1 MASIVFSGQYSD
13 HGGRNWYMEIYS
25 LDTLT
30 NTDQELDLM
39 SPGVQLTYE
48 MDSSNLA
55 KSMIGSSASITV
67 QMTDS
72 QLGKMETLLTHA
84 EGRVGMFLYNG
95 SSPNISNL
103 EWAGHLLIEQTSIYM
118 HSEINTTSL
127 TFSDGLSHL
136 KYIDYKQ
143 DSGEMFF
150 DRQSLIR
157 HLFRCLHKLPVLNM
171 IKERFDGSY
180 IFLSE
185 TGLPA
190 PVDPGATYQEWSF
203 GASRLDRMFAH
214 SQTFAKPKDQT
225 ERHRK
230 LFEEPEFISAY
241 DVVEDICK
249 TLGAC
254 ITFSNGRWV
263 VWNRTSVFNFSDS
276 QADLNSHSYSLAFFN
291 GTIFISDGRPYIGGG
306 TSLTSDVYQDLTS
319 NAYTLDGATEGRT
332 VPLAKVIM
340 THEDVERDTIFA
352 EGLSRRRFRWM
363 DPTPGQFSQ
372 DSNYFGFPGG
382 LGTQAANDQYSYS
395 SNKNYG
401 YPYLFDFTLYDYTD
415 GTGYFKTNIET
426 ANPFFRVGFPDR
438 TNNDLS
444 VDGGQDMTFTFGG
457 SILLREA
464 REDSFTGFDKN
475 THRPDSVFVIK
486 ARIEVTDTDGTK
498 YRLSRLV
505 RVLTSTE
512 YQQETVH
519 IKLDP
524 LVVALGERDH
534 NHKVYNDLK
543 WIEEGE
549 AGYNIAY
556 YEMMA
561 PHGATAN
568 NEGEFENAVAQIP
581 GQYTA
586 TIFGGEDVTGQNSYG
601 GIFVDWNE
609 QEGRL
614 EAREAT
620 VKDQYRNILF
630 KENIKIQAPG
640 DSTDKFTTFKLTW
653 GFEHLD
659 EEGSLLFRS
668 GTSDSIS
675 DAVFASSDSQP
686 TIENNDQYLYPQRLI
701 LNYADLRLGNG
712 SNDMDLITRSAGGPG
727 LEVYNAGASRLGSR
741 DGLLNPQVT
750 GHLIAPYYLSN
761 GILDDNGSDPSLD
774 GYGFVN
780 LKWIPFKDGDANG
793 PGVGRYNSIHSL
805 IVSEYMAC
813 FGEQTRTFQGT
824 IKNRAGS
831 QADILRPY
839 QVFRTPEYDD
849 TVAYDI
855 MLTRVSWSMLEGTQF
870 EGIEINRTRYA
881 QSNITQAEDKPKG
894 PGSGRNPGKPGITE
908 QMYGFTSG
916 FSSGEIGDIGG
927 IAGTNTTKLSNITF
941 DANNEITAIAIKSG
955 SIAFDADKISDGTT
969 NKVFTATEQTKLTG
983 IEQSATANQSN
994 AFLKSR
1000 TNHTGFQTADT
1011 ISNFASAV
1019 NAVTEVAASREVTD
1033 TITVTS
1039 GVITAISID
1048 ADVLDVDSIEV
1059 TPNKTFVS
1067 SAEQA
1072 LIIPTAQVANTA
1084 NTNASNALTKTNLI
1098 QSDSGGVT
1106 GFTIADNV
1114 TVLSTDQVTEDVG
1127 RTFKTATEQSK
1138 LDKIGFDTGNTIVY
1152 NLDTEA
1158 GKITA
1163 SKNVTDRIGTTGTGG
1178 STKITTLTTVNGD
1191 FDVDDARLKNGHLTA
1206 NADGISAFET
1216 AGGSGTSVNLYH
1228 IHQSLLP
1235 SNGSCT
1241 DVGVYADTC
1250 SGLRSARKLP
1260 DPDSDRSGQTGSKIL
1275 MVNAS
1280 GDYLEINDG
1289 SANHFLQT
1297 DGSGRYAFAAAGAS
1311 TTFTQVYSQN
1321 FFDDISTLKHYLP
1334 FKDINEQT
1342 TIYQEEAAML
1352 MPFDGRIKSIS
1363 LKTSS
1368 LTGNGSLI
1376 VGVSTLPTGSNIF
1389 SSQGWTEEETETLA
1403 VGSTD
1408 DNHTFHFV
1416 FDNAKHFDAGDSCV
1430 VSLRAATD
1438 VTGNGYWYV
1447 TTVVEYDTSNNL
1459 GSSSTEHETNP

>member
-13 HGGRNWYMEIYS
+13 HGGRDWYMEIYS
-25 LDTLT
+25 LDSLT
-30 NTDQELDLM
+30 NTEQELDLM

-67 QMTDS
+67 QMTDD
-72 QLGKMETLLTHA
+72 QLAKMETLLTHA
-84 EGRVGMFLYNG
+84 EGRVGMFLYND
-95 SSPNISNL
+95 SSPNMGNL

-150 DRQSLIR
+150 DRQSLVR
-157 HLFRCLHKLPVLNM
+157 HLFRCLHKLPVMNM
-171 IKERFDGSY
+171 LKERYTGSY

-190 PVDPGATYQEWSF
+190 PVDPGATYEEWSF
-203 GASRLDRMFAH
+203 DQSRLDKIFAH
-214 SQTFAKPKDQT
+214 SQTFGKPKNQT
-225 ERHRK
+225 ERHRNI
-230 LFEEPEFISAY
+230 FQEAEFISAY

-276 QADLNSHSYSLAFFN
+276 QSDLNSHSYNILFVNGSFF
-291 GTIFISDGRPYIGGG
+291 FSDGRPFIGGG
-306 TSLTSDVYQDLTS
+306 TALTSDVYQDVTS

-340 THEDVERDTIFA
+340 THEDVEKDTIIA
-352 EGLSRRRFRWM
+352 EGLSRKRFRWM
-363 DPTPGQFSQ
+363 DTTPGQFSQ
-372 DSNYFGFPGG
+372 HSLFDGYPGTG
-382 LGTQAANDQYSYS
+382 IGMQAANDQYSYG

-401 YPYLFDFTLYDYTD
+401 YPYVFDFTLYD
-415 GTGYFKTNIET
+415 FTNEVIEPDVQNNISVD
-426 ANPFFRVGFPDR
+426 NPLFRVGFPDR

-444 VDGGQDMTFTFGG
+444 ISGGQNMIFAFGG
-457 SILLREA
+457 SINLREHV
-464 REDSFTGFDKN
+464 DNSSTDFITK
-475 THRPDSVFVIK
+475 THLPDSVFVIK
-486 ARIEVTDTDGTK
+486 ARIEVIDTDGTS
-498 YRLSRLV
+498 YRLSRTV
-505 RVLTSTE
+505 DVLDGVNESGPS
-512 YQQETVH
+512 TVH
-519 IKLDP
+519 ISLDS
-524 LVVALGERDH
+524 LTVSTTETH
-534 NHKVYNDLK
+534 NHKIYNDLE
-543 WIEEGE
+543 WLQDNH
-549 AGYNIAY
+549 ADYDDAWF
-556 YEMMA
+556 EMMA

-568 NEGEFENAVAQIP
+568 NQGDFENVIAQIP
-581 GQYTA
+581 GQYNN
-586 TIFGGEDVTGQNSYG
+586 VNPLLSSGQNSYG

-609 QEGRL
+609 EEDRL
-614 EAREAT
+614 EARKAT
-620 VKDQYRNILF
+620 VKDQYRDIRF
-630 KENIKIQAPG
+630 KENIKFELPG
-640 DSTDKFTTFKLTW
+640 TSTDRFNTAKLSWRFCYLKSDGTTI
-653 GFEHLD
+653 FE
-659 EEGSLLFRS
+659 S
-668 GTSDSIS
+668 GTSNSSS
-675 DAVFASSDSQP
+675 DAQFFP
-686 TIENNDQYLYPQRLI
+686 TGTQFGFTKNRYFYPERLV
-701 LNYADLRLGNG
+701 LNYADIRLGDG
-712 SNDMDLITRSAGGPG
+712 SNDMDLITSSEGGPG

-750 GHLIAPYYLSN
+750 GHLIAPYNRVTGGGTLYLDAN
-761 GILDDNGSDPSLD
+761 GNDPSLD
-774 GYGFVN
+774 GIGHVN
-780 LKWIPFKDGDANG
+780 LKWIPFKDAATNG

-813 FGEQTRTFQGT
+813 FGEQTRTFQGS
-824 IKNRAGS
+824 IKNRSGS

-849 TVAYDI
+849 TVAHDI

-881 QSNITQAEDKPKG
+881 QSNITQAEDKPRG

-916 FSSGEIGDIGG
+916 FSSGEIVDIGG

-955 SIAFDADKISDGTT
+955 SIAFDADKIEDGTT
-969 NKVFTATEQTKLTG
+969 NKVFTSTEQNKLSG

-994 AFLKSR
+994 DFLKNR
-1000 TNHTGFQTADT
+1000 TNHTGTQTAST

-1019 NAVTEVAASREVTD
+1019 NAVTEVAASKEVTD

-1039 GVITAISID
+1039 GVITGISID
-1048 ADVLDVDSIEV
+1048 DSVLDVDSIEV

-1067 SAEQA
+1067 SVEQA
-1072 LIIPTAQVANTA
+1072 LILPTAQVANTA
-1084 NTNASNALTKTNLI
+1084 STNASNALAKTNLI

-1138 LDKIGFDTGNTIVY
+1138 LDKIGFNTGNTTVY

-1158 GKITA
+1158 AKVTA
-1163 SKNVTDRIGTTGTGG
+1163 SKNVTDRIATSGSGS
-1178 STKITTLTTVNGD
+1178 STKITTLTTTNGD
-1191 FDVDDARLKNGHLTA
+1191 FDVDDGRAKMGFLTSDA
-1206 NADGISAFET
+1206 TGITQITVSASVDIDGADVGNFFASSS
-1216 AGGSGTSVNLYH
+1216 GGTSTRTGVTNTRV
-1228 IHQSLLP
+1228 LLI
-1235 SNGSCT
+1235 T
-1241 DVGVYADTC
+1241 
-1250 SGLRSARKLP
+1250 
-1260 DPDSDRSGQTGSKIL
+1260 SDGKMGEVT
-1275 MVNAS
+1275 
-1280 GDYLEINDG
+1280 DG
-1289 SANHFLQT
+1289 SAGQFLQT
-1297 DGSGRYAFAAAGAS
+1297 DGNGRYSFAAGGS
-1311 TTFTQVYSQN
+1311 TTLTQVYSQN

-1389 SSQGWTEEETETLA
+1389 SSQSWTEQETETIA

-1430 VSLRAATD
+1430 VSLIAATD